1 MQSGSVLF
9 VGVRGRFYRGR
20 SFREGAMDL
29 SIIQDTLQSHLYIAG
44 QTSSQMDMHMFKKTV
59 SGYS

>member
-1 MQSGSVLF
+1 
-9 VGVRGRFYRGR
+9 
-20 SFREGAMDL
+20 MDL